1 MTTHA
6 IVTRE
11 PWLAAAALAAADW
24 LALAATPAFAV
35 MALFAAMDAPHDVLC
50 SIASRPMNGMVWMY
64 ALMSTSH
71 AGPWLKL
78 YSKRL
83 ETRTKE

>member
-6 IVTRE
+6 IVTRG
-11 PWLAAAALAAADW
+11 PWLAAVALATADW
-24 LALAATPAFAV
+24 LPFAATPAFAV
-35 MALFAAMDAPHDVLC
+35 LTAFTAIDAPHDVLC
-50 SIASRPMNGMVWMY
+50 SVASRPMNGMVWMY

-71 AGPWLKL
+71 AGPWLRL

>member
-11 PWLAAAALAAADW
+11 PWLAAATLAAADW

-64 ALMSTSH
+64 ALMSIRHS
-71 AGPWLKL
+71 GPWLKL
-78 YSKRL
+78 LSGVSTSR
-83 ETRTKE
+83 R

>member
-35 MALFAAMDAPHDVLC
+35 MALFAAMGPQDMLC
-50 SIASRPMNGMVWMY
+50 AVSSRPMNGMVWMY
-64 ALMSTSH
+64 ALMSIRHSD
-71 AGPWLKL
+71 PWLKL
-78 YSKRL
+78 LSGVSTSR
-83 ETRTKE
+83 R